1 MKKIYKVFLIIAVAL
16 MILGVI
22 IAGAA
27 FAASGFNWNEF
38 AITEEDFSEFSM
50 DIEAKDIDTLV
61 LADLDEFTAW
71 YDISVVPSED
81 DAIHVTYRTMDDEDL
96 YCENQGNT
104 MTIRPGF
111 TDRESNL
118 HRYIGFFDIG
128 SMPMTIAVPASV
140 KNVDLRCGAGDVDCS
155 GLELEGDFT
164 YTGDASRVVMDGVKI
179 GGALHLESDTSSVTL
194 YDTEAKTLT
203 ADVDCG
209 YLRLENVRAEDVDV
223 RSDFGDFEF
232 SGLAVEKSLRIY
244 TDEGNVNGIIDGAEG
259 DFTIMSSADVGTTNL
274 PASGGSGA
282 KFLEVRT
289 DAGAINIQFM
299 K

>member
-1 MKKIYKVFLIIAVAL
+1 MKKIYKIFLIIAVAL
-16 MILGVI
+16 MALGMI

-27 FAASGFNWNEF
+27 FAASGFNWNAF
-38 AITEEDFSEFSM
+38 AITEEDFTEFSM

-81 DAIHVTYRTMDDEDL
+81 NDIHVTYRTMDDEDL
-96 YCENQGNT
+96 YCENQGGT
-104 MTIRPGF
+104 AVLRPGF
-111 TDRESNL
+111 TDRERNL

-128 SMPMTIAVPASV
+128 SMPMTIAVPVSV

-179 GGALHLESDTSSVTL
+179 GGALHFESDTSSVTL

-209 YLRLENVRAEDVDV
+209 YLRFESVRAEDMDI

-232 SGLAVEKSLRIY
+232 SGLSVEKSLRIY
-244 TDEGNVNGIIDGAEG
+244 TDVGNVNGIIDGAEG

-274 PASGGSGA
+274 PSSGGSGA
-282 KFLEVRT
+282 KFLEART

>member
-1 MKKIYKVFLIIAVAL
+1 MKKIYKVFLIIAAAL

-27 FAASGFNWNEF
+27 FAASGFNWNAF
-38 AITEEDFSEFSM
+38 AVTEEDFSEFSM
-50 DIEAKDIDTLV
+50 DMDAKDIDTLV

-81 DAIHVTYRTMDDEDL
+81 NDIHVTYRTMDDEDL
-96 YCENQGNT
+96 YCENQGDT

-140 KNVDLRCGAGDVDCS
+140 KNVDLRCGARNVNCS
-155 GLELEGDFT
+155 DLELAGDFT
-164 YTGDASRVVMDGVKI
+164 YTGHASQVLMDGVKI
-179 GGALHLESDTSSVTL
+179 GGALHFESDASSVTL

-209 YLRLENVRAEDVDV
+209 YLRFENVRAEDMDV
-223 RSDFGDFEF
+223 RSDLGDFEF

-244 TDEGNVNGIIDGAEG
+244 TDVGNVNGIVDGAES

-274 PASGGSGA
+274 PVSGGSGA
-282 KFLEVRT
+282 KFLEART

>member
-1 MKKIYKVFLIIAVAL
+1 MKKIYKIFLIIAVAL
-16 MILGVI
+16 MVFGVI

-27 FAASGFNWNEF
+27 FAASGFNRNAF
-38 AITEEDFSEFSM
+38 AITEEDFTEFSM

-61 LADLDEFTAW
+61 LADIDEFTAW

-81 DAIHVTYRTMDDEDL
+81 NDIHVTYRTMDDEDL
-96 YCENQGNT
+96 YCENQGGT
-104 MTIRPGF
+104 AVLRPGF
-111 TDRESNL
+111 TDRERNL

-128 SMPMTIAVPASV
+128 SMPMTIAVPVSV

-155 GLELEGDFT
+155 NLELEGDFT

-209 YLRLENVRAEDVDV
+209 YLRFESVRAEDVDV

-244 TDEGNVNGIIDGAEG
+244 TDVGNVNGIIYGAES

-274 PASGGSGA
+274 PSSGGSGA
-282 KFLEVRT
+282 KFLEART